1 MEPGSRLDYTKVSV
15 IDDGPGMDRE
25 KLRSLY
31 AVMRTGH
38 VSSATGHGIGIV
50 NVERRL
56 RLSYDTATDGLD
68 IKSEKGQGTTVT
80 FEIPNE
86 YGSDIERE
94 NDTHR
99 G

>member
-1 MEPGSRLDYTKVSV
+1 MTVQ
-15 IDDGPGMDRE
+15 DDGPGMDQE

-31 AVMRTGH
+31 AVMRKGH
-38 VSSATGHGIGIV
+38 VSATKGHGIGMV

-56 RLSYDTATDGLD
+56 RLSFDSSTDGLE
-68 IKSEKGQGTTVT
+68 IKSEKGQGTTVS

-86 YGSDIERE
+86 YGSDMSHED
-94 NDTHR
+94 DTYR